1 MNAEQAR
8 RPAIGGSS
16 LLIGLASLI
25 GLAVFLYP
33 FALPAIGQER
43 STGSARSGEAPLL
56 LMALM
61 VLCLAAIL
69 RELDPMRAG
78 DGAARTVALL
88 ASMVA
93 IGAVS
98 RLIPSFLGA
107 TPIFLMIILGGYV
120 FGPAFGFQLGALT
133 LAVSAFITG
142 GIGPWVPYQ
151 MIGVGWV
158 GLAAGW
164 LPARGPRR
172 QQLAV
177 LAVYGA
183 ICGLLYG
190 ALLNLWFWPFAA
202 PGGEVSPGLSW
213 NPGLSLAEAAERY
226 LRFYLITSAPYDLF
240 RAAGNVVLVLALG
253 RPLLVTLERYRDRV
267 HWQRWV
273 REPDATMTA
282 NPWNEMQTN
291 GRINTSPLSRLGMD
305 AGTPVRP

>member
-1 MNAEQAR
+1 MNREQGN
-8 RPAIGGSS
+8 RPGIGGSS
-16 LLIGLASLI
+16 LLIGLASLV

-33 FALPAIGQER
+33 FALPTIQQER
-43 STGSARSGEAPLL
+43 TSGSARSGEAPLL
-56 LMALM
+56 LLGLV

-69 RELDPMRAG
+69 RELDPLRA
-78 DGAARTVALL
+78 DQGAARTVALL

-93 IGAVS
+93 LGAVS

-107 TPIFLMIILGGYV
+107 SPIFLLIILGGYV

-151 MIGVGWV
+151 MLGVGWV
-158 GLAAGW
+158 GMAAGW
-164 LPARGPRR
+164 LPARESRR

-177 LAVYGA
+177 LIVYGSL
-183 ICGLLYG
+183 CGLLYG

-213 NPGLSLAEAAERY
+213 NPGLSLGQAAERY

-240 RAAGNVVLVLALG
+240 RAIGNVVLLVALG
-253 RPLLVTLERYRDRV
+253 GPLLATLERYRDRFQ
-267 HWQRWV
+267 WQLWV
-273 REPDATMTA
+273 REPMPDL
-282 NPWNEMQTN
+282 P
-291 GRINTSPLSRLGMD
+291 
-305 AGTPVRP
+305 